1 MMERVVKVIR
11 VSVEMVDWMDGM
23 ANGDCVIS
31 PGVSLIKTSAILP
44 LIMYVL
50 SVILIILSFAFGT
63 TFDLDLYG
71 TFMGKEAQRLP
82 RYAQCLR

>member
-23 ANGDCVIS
+23 ANGDCVIF

-50 SVILIILSFAFGT
+50 SVILIIAFGT